1 MGSCATPRCRHTHA
15 TTLLQEMQQSRA
27 EDPMIENILMLAA
40 LLGIGG
46 VVFVAAGMG
55 FIRFLDILENDYD

>member
-1 MGSCATPRCRHTHA
+1 
-15 TTLLQEMQQSRA
+15 MQQSRA